1 MNNVNVN
8 KNDSIKLIKSFIQDL
23 SYENPQNINENNS
36 VNNNNNDLDIN
47 MNVIL
52 NLIKI
57 IFSVLNIKYNL
68 DCSTKQSKIKLFNLE
83 LDYFGFLK
91 INNNNDNHKL
101 YTEIGIKVLF
111 PFIKE
116 IIEYTTQRGGSVP
129 ILLNETDFDLKK
141 VRLLIL
147 SQIYF

>member
-8 KNDSIKLIKSFIQDL
+8 KNVSIKLIKSFIQDL
-23 SYENPQNINENNS
+23 SYENPQSINENNS

-47 MNVIL
+47 MNVIFKPYEN
-52 NLIKI
+52 NL
-57 IFSVLNIKYNL
+57 FSLNIKYNL
-68 DCSTKQSKIKLFNLE
+68 DCSTKQSKMKLFNLE
-83 LDYFGFLK
+83 LDYFGFFEIL
-91 INNNNDNHKL
+91 NNNNDNHKL

-111 PFIKE
+111 PFVKE

-141 VRLLIL
+141 VN
-147 SQIYF
+147 Y